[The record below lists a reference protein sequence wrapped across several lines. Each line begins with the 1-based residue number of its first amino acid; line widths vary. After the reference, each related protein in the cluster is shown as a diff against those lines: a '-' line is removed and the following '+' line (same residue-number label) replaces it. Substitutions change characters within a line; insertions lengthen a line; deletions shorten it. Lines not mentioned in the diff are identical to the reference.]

1 MIPAGPARRVTIGL
15 VALVLAAQ
23 AVFPLHA
30 APIRGL
36 THAAALARAYDLVYD
51 ADFAGVEE
59 ELKRA
64 CGPAPPQACVVVGL
78 AAQWWR
84 IYFDIDN
91 RAQDKVFLARLKA
104 AIDGGELWVAREPE
118 RAEAW
123 FYLGAAYGIRVQ
135 YHAQRFEFLAAA
147 RDGKRIKNALE
158 NALALDPGLY
168 DANAGVGMYQY
179 YADIAPAVL
188 KILRWFLGL
197 PGGDKVKGLEQ
208 MRRARDQGL
217 LLRAEATYQ
226 LHLVDLWY
234 ENKPEEA
241 LSLLADLRARYPHNP
256 LFLLNAAQVQEVYR
270 KDSPAA
276 LALYRALVEGARSG
290 GLREP
295 VMAEAWGRLGA
306 AAQLDAMAE
315 SDRAIDELRAVIE
328 RRPAAPYGAVAQ
340 AQLELGR
347 ISDRLGRR
355 DQAVAAYAAAIAAA
369 PADDPRNV
377 RRAAQEGLSHPADG
391 VAAEAARLSLEG
403 WRAFESGSL
412 RDAAA
417 RLDRAVQL
425 RPDDGVHRY
434 RRGRVLAARDDRAG
448 AQTDFERALQVR
460 PAPPPPFVAASEL
473 ALGSLFDA
481 AGDRA
486 RAIAMY
492 EAASRVRGASPETR
506 DLARLALERLR

>member
-226 LHLVDLWY
+226 ICGTRTS
-234 ENKPEEA
+234 PRRRSRCSPTCGPA
-241 LSLLADLRARYPHNP
+241 IRTTRCSCSMRRRCRRSTARTAPRP
-256 LFLLNAAQVQEVYR
+256 W
-270 KDSPAA
+270 PCT
-276 LALYRALVEGARSG
+276 ARS
-290 GLREP
+290 
-295 VMAEAWGRLGA
+295 
-306 AAQLDAMAE
+306 
-315 SDRAIDELRAVIE
+315 
-328 RRPAAPYGAVAQ
+328 
-340 AQLELGR
+340 
-347 ISDRLGRR
+347 
-355 DQAVAAYAAAIAAA
+355 
-369 PADDPRNV
+369 
-377 RRAAQEGLSHPADG
+377 
-391 VAAEAARLSLEG
+391 
-403 WRAFESGSL
+403 WRAPG
-412 RDAAA
+412 
-417 RLDRAVQL
+417 
-425 RPDDGVHRY
+425 
-434 RRGRVLAARDDRAG
+434 
-448 AQTDFERALQVR
+448 
-460 PAPPPPFVAASEL
+460 
-473 ALGSLFDA
+473 
-481 AGDRA
+481 AGDC
-486 RAIAMY
+486 
-492 EAASRVRGASPETR
+492 ASP
-506 DLARLALERLR
+506 